1 MEAKVKL
8 PPLLSDNMVLQQK
21 SNVRIWGKATP
32 NSTVVVTPSWANK
45 EVKTHADEKGCWE
58 LQITT
63 PAASFEEYTLTLTDG
78 EQSVTL
84 QHLLI
89 GEVWLCAGQS
99 NMVMPLNG
107 FDYCPISDSNN
118 VIADAPNHPGIR
130 MVTIKPTVK
139 LSPQEYAEGSWQ
151 QPTTE
156 NAPKFSAAAYHYAL
170 TLQRTLQI
178 PIGVITCAWGSSRIE
193 GWLPKEILQTYN
205 DEDLTLI

>member
-1 MEAKVKL
+1 MKILIYFLIIVLWSINMEAKVKL

-21 SNVRIWGKATP
+21 SNVRIWVKATP

-89 GEVWLCAGQS
+89 GEVWLCAGQ
-99 NMVMPLNG
+99 
-107 FDYCPISDSNN
+107 
-118 VIADAPNHPGIR
+118 
-130 MVTIKPTVK
+130 
-139 LSPQEYAEGSWQ
+139 
-151 QPTTE
+151 
-156 NAPKFSAAAYHYAL
+156 
-170 TLQRTLQI
+170 
-178 PIGVITCAWGSSRIE
+178 
-193 GWLPKEILQTYN
+193 
-205 DEDLTLI
+205 